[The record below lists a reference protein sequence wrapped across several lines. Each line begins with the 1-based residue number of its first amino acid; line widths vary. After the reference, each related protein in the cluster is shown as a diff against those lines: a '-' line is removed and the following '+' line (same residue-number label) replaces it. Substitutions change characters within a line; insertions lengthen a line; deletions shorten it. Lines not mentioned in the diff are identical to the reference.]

1 MSKKPTIT
9 TISSGY
15 ASNTQLNNNF
25 TAIRNAFDN
34 TLSLDGST
42 PNSMTAD
49 LDLNGK
55 AILNAGNIDVDNL
68 TLNGQTVTELT
79 SVPEWRSSWTTSRS
93 YAKNDLVSQAGNSYI
108 CLTAHISGTFSTD
121 LTALKWELFAAKGA
135 AGAGTGDML
144 AANNLSDVAN
154 VATARA
160 NLGAQANDATLTA
173 LAAYNTNGLLVQTA
187 SDTFAGRTITGNSSI
202 TVTNG
207 DGVSGNPTLTP
218 NLATQVQAEA
228 GTDNVTLV
236 TPLRVSQEIL
246 KKTVRKAYTASTLV
260 GTTTFLIT
268 DIPTGMTSYFDF
280 NDIRC
285 TLTTSTT
292 LRFRASINNGSTF
305 IGGYTNISAAAIT
318 NTAGIYG
325 RLTLMRIANAIS
337 GVTQGY
343 EVSTSSVSFNA
354 NQYVGIFPSQAVA
367 QGDINAVEFSF
378 SSGALLSG
386 QIFLTGEYKA

>member
-25 TAIRNAFDN
+25 TAIRDAFDN

-55 AILNAGNIDVDNL
+55 ALLNVGNIDADNL

-79 SVPEWRSSWTTSRS
+79 SVPEWRSAWTTGRS
-93 YAKNDLVSQAGNSYI
+93 YAKNDLVSEAGNSYI
-108 CLTAHISGTFSTD
+108 CLTAHTSGTFSTD

-154 VATARA
+154 VTTARA

-173 LAAYNTNGLLVQTA
+173 LAAYNTAGLITQTA
-187 SDTFAGRTITGNSSI
+187 ADTFTGRTITGNLSL

-207 DGVSGNPTLTP
+207 DGVSGNTGPDL
-218 NLATQVQAEA
+218 
-228 GTDNVTLV
+228 G
-236 TPLRVSQEIL
+236 I
-246 KKTVRKAYTASTLV
+246 AS
-260 GTTTFLIT
+260 
-268 DIPTGMTSYFDF
+268 
-280 NDIRC
+280 R
-285 TLTTSTT
+285 
-292 LRFRASINNGSTF
+292 
-305 IGGYTNISAAAIT
+305 
-318 NTAGIYG
+318 G
-325 RLTLMRIANAIS
+325 RS
-337 GVTQGY
+337 WH
-343 EVSTSSVSFNA
+343 
-354 NQYVGIFPSQAVA
+354 
-367 QGDINAVEFSF
+367 
-378 SSGALLSG
+378 
-386 QIFLTGEYKA
+386 